1 VALTT
6 RSAVAPPGPITTRLT
21 VKARAT
27 INDMKETPMKVT
39 LTEPGV
45 AGSYDVVENEDGR
58 LVLEKNLEP
67 SSDELH
73 ERHGTR
79 PLTDDE
85 FDRAFGDLPR
95 EPGE

>member
-1 VALTT
+1 
-6 RSAVAPPGPITTRLT
+6 

-79 PLTDDE
+79 PLTDYE